1 MRGPQIWCPSGAGLK
16 VLLRVC
22 GGSFSEEEEGELP
35 SATGE
40 REGGGRGAKR

>member
-16 VLLRVC
+16 VLLRAC

-35 SATGE
+35 SEE
-40 REGGGRGAKR
+40 RERGGRGAKR